1 MSTMEIPSGEG
12 ALRGRGPRD
21 SGRPG
26 RPGGSGGADGHGA
39 CGSPGGAAGPG
50 TSGGTPWSARWQP
63 LAGAALLE
71 RLRVTGRPRPAAD
84 PALSG
89 DLRSFLES
97 GLDEVLGQAA
107 GSRQAAG
114 SGLVVTQGRL
124 TGALA
129 CPAHRVDD
137 QSAEH
142 EFTIPLATGALIDVL
157 FRQLVT
163 TGSIDDPMADALDG
177 LSIDAHRAS
186 LVDWM
191 HGLAQAERRE
201 LRSEVERQADGL
213 LRRWPALD
221 PSWLPRTQT
230 PLRAVIAGGQVDLSV
245 YVDLVI
251 GRPAADVASVAFVDV
266 RSGARRPGHRDDRHL
281 GALVEA
287 LRAPAP
293 PFAVATYYTKTGE
306 LDVDPVDSDLLA
318 AAARRCLAGIRA
330 MDSLSRG
337 EEPEGTG
344 SESCTMCALGLASE
358 PDLAT
363 VPIGAISNAAGAIS
377 NAAEAIL
384 HVTEAR
390 VAAPSTQT
398 TYAQGQ
404 AA

>member
-1 MSTMEIPSGEG
+1 
-12 ALRGRGPRD
+12 
-21 SGRPG
+21 
-26 RPGGSGGADGHGA
+26 
-39 CGSPGGAAGPG
+39 
-50 TSGGTPWSARWQP
+50 
-63 LAGAALLE
+63 
-71 RLRVTGRPRPAAD
+71 
-84 PALSG
+84 
-89 DLRSFLES
+89 
-97 GLDEVLGQAA
+97 
-107 GSRQAAG
+107 
-114 SGLVVTQGRL
+114 
-124 TGALA
+124 
-129 CPAHRVDD
+129 
-137 QSAEH
+137 
-142 EFTIPLATGALIDVL
+142 
-157 FRQLVT
+157 
-163 TGSIDDPMADALDG
+163 
-177 LSIDAHRAS
+177 
-186 LVDWM
+186 
-191 HGLAQAERRE
+191 
-201 LRSEVERQADGL
+201 
-213 LRRWPALD
+213 
-221 PSWLPRTQT
+221 
-230 PLRAVIAGGQVDLSV
+230 LRAVIAGGQVDLSV

-363 VPIGAISNAAGAIS
+363 VPIGAISNAA
-377 NAAEAIL
+377 EAIL

>member
-1 MSTMEIPSGEG
+1 M
-12 ALRGRGPRD
+12 
-21 SGRPG
+21 
-26 RPGGSGGADGHGA
+26 
-39 CGSPGGAAGPG
+39 
-50 TSGGTPWSARWQP
+50 
-63 LAGAALLE
+63 
-71 RLRVTGRPRPAAD
+71 TGRPRPAAD
-84 PALSG
+84 PVLSS

-97 GLDEVLGQAA
+97 GLCEVLVE
-107 GSRQAAG
+107 AAG

-124 TGALA
+124 TRALT
-129 CPAHRVDD
+129 CRAHRMDD

-142 EFTIPLATGALIDVL
+142 EFTIPLATSALIDVL

-177 LSIDAHRAS
+177 LSLDAHRAP

-213 LRRWPALD
+213 RQRWPALD

-230 PLRAVIAGGQVDLSV
+230 PLRAVLAGGQIDLSV

-306 LDVDPVDSDLLA
+306 LDVDPVDSDLLV

-330 MDSLSRG
+330 MDSLGRG

-344 SESCTMCALGLASE
+344 SESCTMCAMGLSGEPAPATAS
-358 PDLAT
+358 
-363 VPIGAISNAAGAIS
+363 IGAISNV
-377 NAAEAIL
+377 AEAIL
-384 HVTEAR
+384 HVAEAR
-390 VAAPSTQT
+390 VVAPSTQ